1 MPLKVSDGI
10 GAWISDFKKSD
21 APQFNGKSE
30 KERRDMA
37 LAAYLSAKKESTNE
51 SYIKEEASFKVDIE
65 GLPTLFMTDAS
76 VGQIMAKLRSIV
88 KQPSLIN
95 KVERVTDHEVKKT
108 FRLKAQGR
116 DDEEEVEESYS
127 KEWGTT
133 AARKYAEK
141 ITPGQGKRIDEVPLL
156 PLAVG
161 AARAAPY
168 IVKGVQ
174 ALNKAG
180 PRALATLPAG
190 LATATVKAKDKLP
203 TSYFARRQ
211 KDKQI
216 NKARNTYMRKK

>member
-1 MPLKVSDGI
+1 MPLKVSDGV

-76 VGQIMAKLRSIV
+76 AGQVMAKLRSIV

-116 DDEEEVEESYS
+116 DDEEV
-127 KEWGTT
+127 
-133 AARKYAEK
+133 
-141 ITPGQGKRIDEVPLL
+141 GQPK
-156 PLAVG
+156 
-161 AARAAPY
+161 
-168 IVKGVQ
+168 
-174 ALNKAG
+174 
-180 PRALATLPAG
+180 
-190 LATATVKAKDKLP
+190 
-203 TSYFARRQ
+203 S
-211 KDKQI
+211 
-216 NKARNTYMRKK
+216 